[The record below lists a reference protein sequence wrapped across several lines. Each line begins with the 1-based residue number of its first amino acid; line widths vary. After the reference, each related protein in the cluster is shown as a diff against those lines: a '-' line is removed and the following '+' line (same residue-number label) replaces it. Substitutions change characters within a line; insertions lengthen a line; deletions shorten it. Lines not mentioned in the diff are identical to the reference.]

1 MRHPPTL
8 SATTR
13 ALLWSLALALLLGAA
28 HAAPPAAGTP
38 PTQDPAESEEIVA
51 TDAPVSIGQGPTDA
65 QIAQRLAEVLDA
77 TERFTDLSVSVR
89 NGVVS
94 LHGVATS
101 ESMRTLAGDLT
112 QRTEGVVAVVNN
124 ITLKPEPVLTLAPA
138 RREVDALIRDVV
150 RALPLLVVGLV
161 IFILTMLL
169 AGVISRTLTSVLGRA
184 TDSDLL
190 RNVLQKAIF
199 LIVLVLGIYLALR
212 VTGLTRVALAV
223 VSGTGLLG
231 LALGFAF
238 RDIAENFLA
247 SLLLSIQRPFRLG
260 DVVEVDGHKG
270 VVRKVT
276 SRGTLLIDFDGN
288 HIQIANATVY
298 KNTIKNFT
306 ANPRV
311 RITFDVGIGYDDKI
325 ASAQDIIHCVLEDHP
340 AVLNDPEPLVLIEN
354 LGASTVLL
362 RTYFWIDSTRHSSV
376 KIKSSAIRLT
386 LRALTS
392 AGVSMPDEARE
403 VIFPQGVPVITASGP
418 SPRPTPAPTPPG
430 PADADADDVAVEAEG
445 DLSSETDDLN
455 RQAETSRDPDQG
467 ENVLTDKPDAPVG

>member
-1 MRHPPTL
+1 MR
-8 SATTR
+8 
-13 ALLWSLALALLLGAA
+13 LLLLFLALLAATTPRAAA
-28 HAAPPAAGTP
+28 HAPPTP
-38 PTQDPAESEEIVA
+38 PPKDAEPQREVVAAEAPVTVQRGPSDARIAERLLQVLEA
-51 TDAPVSIGQGPTDA
+51 TD
-65 QIAQRLAEVLDA
+65 
-77 TERFTDLSVSVR
+77 RFTDPSVSVR

-94 LHGVATS
+94 LHGEARTPAMRDLA
-101 ESMRTLAGDLT
+101 ESLA

-124 ITLKPEPVLTLAPA
+124 MTVRAEPVFTLAPA
-138 RREVDALIRDVV
+138 RRELDILIRDVI
-150 RALPLLVVGLV
+150 RATPLFVVALFIFTLAVLFAGLIARV
-161 IFILTMLL
+161 VTRL
-169 AGVISRTLTSVLGRA
+169 LGRA
-184 TDSDLL
+184 TDSELL
-190 RNVLQKAIF
+190 RNVLHKAVF
-199 LIVLVLGIYLALR
+199 LIVLVLGAYLALR
-212 VTGLTRVALAV
+212 VTGLTRVAIAV
-223 VSGTGLLG
+223 ISGTGLLG

-260 DVVEVDGHKG
+260 DVIEVDGHKG

-276 SRGTLLIDFDGN
+276 ARGTLLIDFDGN

-311 RITFDVGIGYDDKI
+311 RITFEVGIGYDDKI
-325 ASAQDIIHCVLEDHP
+325 AGAQEIILRVLEEHP
-340 AVLNDPEPLVLIEN
+340 AVLDDPEPLVLVEK
-354 LGASTVLL
+354 LGASTVQL

-403 VIFPQGVPVITASGP
+403 VIFPQGVPVLTAQAP
-418 SPRPTPAPTPPG
+418 SSPPAPTTPP
-430 PADADADDVAVEAEG
+430 PDHEDADMVAVEAEG

-455 RQAETSRDPDQG
+455 RQAETSRDPDRG
-467 ENVLTDKPDAPVG
+467 ENVLNEEPDAAPA

>member
-1 MRHPPTL
+1 MRHPSPASARTWTL
-8 SATTR
+8 FWT
-13 ALLWSLALALLLGAA
+13 LAGALLLGLA
-28 HAAPPAAGTP
+28 HAAPPATDTP
-38 PTQDPAESEEIVA
+38 PTKNPDAPDEIVA

-65 QIAQRLAEVLDA
+65 QIGARLAEVLEA

-94 LHGVATS
+94 LHGVANT
-101 ESMRTLAGDLT
+101 EPMRKLAGDLA
-112 QRTEGVVAVVNN
+112 QRTDGVVAVVNN
-124 ITLKPEPVLTLAPA
+124 ISLRPEPVFTLAPA
-138 RREVDALIRDVV
+138 RREVDALMRDAV
-150 RALPLLVVGLV
+150 RALPLLVVGLL
-161 IFILTMLL
+161 IFIGAMLF
-169 AGVISRTLTSVLGRA
+169 AGVISRTATRVLGRT
-184 TDSDLL
+184 TDSELL

-199 LIVLVLGIYLALR
+199 LIVLVLGVYLALR

-260 DVVEVDGHKG
+260 DVVEVDGHTG

-288 HIQIANATVY
+288 HIQISNATVY

-311 RITFDVGIGYDDKI
+311 RITFDVGIGYDDQI
-325 ASAQDIIHCVLEDHP
+325 SAAQQIIHRVLEEHP
-340 AVLNDPEPLVLIEN
+340 AVLNDPEPLVLIEK

-362 RTYFWIDSTRHSSV
+362 RTYFWIDSKTHSML

-403 VIFPQGVPVITASGP
+403 VIFPQGVPLLNAAGEAPRPAP
-418 SPRPTPAPTPPG
+418 SPATPEP
-430 PADADADDVAVEAEG
+430 ADADDVAVEAEG

-467 ENVLTDKPDAPVG
+467 ENVLTGEPDAAQP